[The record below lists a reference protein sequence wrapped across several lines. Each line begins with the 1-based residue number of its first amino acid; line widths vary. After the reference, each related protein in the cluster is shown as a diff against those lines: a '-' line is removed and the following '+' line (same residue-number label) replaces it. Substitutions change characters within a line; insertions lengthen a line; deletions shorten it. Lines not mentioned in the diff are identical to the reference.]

1 MNNLSDIIRRIK
13 QKKELVGIEDSLIN
27 ELLVR
32 YLKKTNLQITGIN
45 PSQSKILIKD
55 IRAELR
61 RYAGRFQ
68 VYGKEWKARYSL
80 LESNNIAP
88 LLKTHTSTR
97 ERMEFYPELKKLIAH
112 LNVNSILDLGCG
124 INPLALASKEIRY
137 YASDI
142 NKEELE
148 LVKIFFEKNH
158 IEGNVFLCDL
168 RKIEDCPLPDAD
180 LCLIFKVL
188 DILDDKGH
196 KIAEKIISIVK
207 ARRILISFSTK
218 TLSGKPMHHPRR
230 FWLERLLKKSGYAFE
245 IISSINEIFYL
256 VTKSA

>member
-1 MNNLSDIIRRIK
+1 MNNLGGIIKRIK
-13 QKKELVGIEDSLIN
+13 QKKELAGIEDSLIN
-27 ELLVR
+27 DVLVR
-32 YLKKTNLQITGIN
+32 YLKKTNLQITEIK
-45 PSQSKILIKD
+45 PSQFKILIKD

-80 LESNNIAP
+80 LESNNIIQ

-97 ERMEFYPELKKLIAH
+97 ERMEFYPELKKIIAR
-112 LNVNSILDLGCG
+112 LKANSILDLGCG
-124 INPLALASKEIRY
+124 INPLALASKEITY

-148 LVKIFFEKNH
+148 LVKRFFEKNQV
-158 IEGNVFLCDL
+158 EGRTFLCDL
-168 RKIEDCPLPDAD
+168 RKIEDCPLPNAD

-196 KIAEKIISIVK
+196 KVAEKIISIVK
-207 ARRILISFSTK
+207 SKHILISFSTK
-218 TLSGKPMHHPRR
+218 TLSGKSMHYPRR
-230 FWLERLLKKSGYAFE
+230 FWLERLLKKLGYAFE
-245 IISSINEIFYL
+245 IIHSKNEVFYL
-256 VTKSA
+256 ITKSA